1 MFTELTFYLLTVLL
15 FFTSMWLVVNLL
27 F

>member
-15 FFTSMWLVVNLL
+15 FSTSMWLVVNLL